1 MEFKEKIILI
11 TGASDGI
18 GKQLAI
24 DLSMRGAVI
33 IASGRSP
40 ARLEA
45 VLTEIRRASPRSI
58 SIRCDVGSRAEVHQ
72 MIGTV
77 LAQFSGIDI
86 LINNAGIGMRKP
98 FVETPFE
105 TIEELMRTNYLG
117 TVYCTHEVLP
127 SMLARGRGHIV
138 NISSVAG
145 HIGSLNMAGYCAS
158 KFAINGFS
166 ESLYHELKPRGIAV
180 SVVSPGPVKTAFNR
194 SFAQTSPKSP
204 KSFIISPE
212 SVSQTVMTIIEKK
225 RFEMITPRSFALI
238 CGVKRFMPGLFRA
251 VSSRLFRSHV
261 LPREKAVT

>member
-1 MEFKEKIILI
+1 MEFKGKIILI

-45 VLTEIRRASPRSI
+45 VLTEIRRASPRSV

-72 MIGTV
+72 MIGKG

-98 FVETPFE
+98 FVETPLE

-117 TVYCTHEVLP
+117 TVYCTYEVLP

-145 HIGSLNMAGYCAS
+145 HIGTLNMAGYCAS

-180 SVVSPGPVKTAFNR
+180 SIVCPGPVKTAFNR

>member
-1 MEFKEKIILI
+1 MEFKDKIILI

-18 GKQLAI
+18 GKQLAV
-24 DLSMRGAVI
+24 DLSVRGAVI
-33 IASGRSP
+33 IACGRSP

-45 VLTEIRRASPRSI
+45 VLTEIRRPSPRSI

-72 MIGTV
+72 MIGKV
-77 LAQFSGIDI
+77 LAQFPAIDI

-98 FVETPFE
+98 FVETPLD
-105 TIEELMRTNYLG
+105 TIEDLMRTNYLG
-117 TVYCTHEVLP
+117 TVYCTYEVLP

-145 HIGSLNMAGYCAS
+145 HIGTLNMAGYCAS

-180 SVVSPGPVKTAFNR
+180 SVVCPGPVKTAFNR
-194 SFAQTSPKSP
+194 SFAETSPKSP
-204 KSFIISPE
+204 KLFIIAPE
-212 SVSQTVMTIIEKK
+212 AVSQAVLTIIEEK

-238 CGVKRFMPGLFRA
+238 CAVKRFMPGLFRA

-261 LPREKAVT
+261 LPHQKAVA

>member
-24 DLSMRGAVI
+24 DLAMRGAVI
-33 IASGRSP
+33 IACGRSA
-40 ARLEA
+40 ARLES
-45 VLTEIRRASPRSI
+45 VLTEIRCASPRSI
-58 SIRCDVGSRAEVHQ
+58 SIRCDVASRAEVHQ
-72 MIGTV
+72 MIGNV
-77 LAQFSGIDI
+77 LAQFPMIDI

-98 FVETPFE
+98 FVETPLE

-117 TVYCTHEVLP
+117 AVYCTYEVLP
-127 SMLARGRGHIV
+127 SMLARGHGHIV

-145 HIGSLNMAGYCAS
+145 HIGTLNMAGYCAS

-180 SVVSPGPVKTAFNR
+180 SVVSPGPVKTSFNR
-194 SFAQTSPKSP
+194 SFAHTSPRSP

-212 SVSQTVMTIIEKK
+212 SVSQTVMTVIDKK

-261 LPREKAVT
+261 LPEKNL

>member
-1 MEFKEKIILI
+1 MEFKEKVILI

-45 VLTEIRRASPRSI
+45 ALTEIRRSSPRSI
-58 SIRCDVGSRAEVHQ
+58 GIRCDIGSRAEVHQ
-72 MIGTV
+72 MISEV
-77 LAQFSGIDI
+77 LAKFPAIDV

-98 FVETPFE
+98 FVETPLE

-117 TVYCTHEVLP
+117 TAYCTHEVLP

-138 NISSVAG
+138 NISSAAG
-145 HIGSLNMAGYCAS
+145 HIGTLNMAGYCAS

-180 SVVSPGPVKTAFNR
+180 SVVCPGPVRTSFNR
-194 SFAQTSPKSP
+194 TFAQTSPRSP
-204 KSFIISPE
+204 TSLVISVE
-212 SVSQTVMTIIEKK
+212 SVSQTVIRAIEKK
-225 RFEMITPRSFALI
+225 RFQVITPPSVALM
-238 CGVKRFMPGLFRA
+238 CALKRFMPGLFRA
-251 VSSRLFRSHV
+251 ISHRLFRSHV
-261 LPREKAVT
+261 SPQPKSVS

>member
-24 DLSMRGAVI
+24 DLAMRGAVI
-33 IASGRSP
+33 IACGRSP
-40 ARLEA
+40 ARLES
-45 VLTEIRRASPRSI
+45 VLTELRRASPRSI
-58 SIRCDVGSRAEVHQ
+58 SIRCDVRSRAEVHQ
-72 MIGTV
+72 MIGNV
-77 LAQFSGIDI
+77 LAQFPMIDI

-98 FVETPFE
+98 FVETPLE

-117 TVYCTHEVLP
+117 AVYCTYEVLP
-127 SMLARGRGHIV
+127 SMLARGHGHIV

-145 HIGSLNMAGYCAS
+145 HIGTLNMAGYCAS

-180 SVVSPGPVKTAFNR
+180 SVVSPGPVKTSFNR
-194 SFAQTSPKSP
+194 SFAHTWPRSP

-212 SVSQTVMTIIEKK
+212 SVSQTVLTIIEKK

-261 LPREKAVT
+261 SPLPEAVS

>member
-1 MEFKEKIILI
+1 MEFKEKVILI

-18 GKQLAI
+18 GKRLAI
-24 DLSMRGAVI
+24 DLSVRGAVI
-33 IASGRSP
+33 IAIGRSP

-45 VLTEIRRASPRSI
+45 GLTEMRRASPR
-58 SIRCDVGSRAEVHQ
+58 R
-72 MIGTV
+72 
-77 LAQFSGIDI
+77 
-86 LINNAGIGMRKP
+86 IGMRKP
-98 FVETPFE
+98 FVETPLE

-145 HIGSLNMAGYCAS
+145 HIGTLNMAGYCAS

-180 SVVSPGPVKTAFNR
+180 SVVCPGPVKTAFNR

-261 LPREKAVT
+261 LPEK

>member
-1 MEFKEKIILI
+1 MEFKDKIILI

-18 GKQLAI
+18 GKQLAV
-24 DLSMRGAVI
+24 DLSVRGAVI
-33 IASGRSP
+33 IACGRSP

-45 VLTEIRRASPRSI
+45 VLTEIRRPSPRSI

-72 MIGTV
+72 MIGKV
-77 LAQFSGIDI
+77 LAQFPAIDI

-98 FVETPFE
+98 FVETPLD
-105 TIEELMRTNYLG
+105 TIEDLMRINYLG
-117 TVYCTHEVLP
+117 TVYCTYEVLP
-127 SMLARGRGHIV
+127 AMLARGRGHIV

-145 HIGSLNMAGYCAS
+145 HIGTLNMAGYCAS

-180 SVVSPGPVKTAFNR
+180 SLVCPGPVKTAFNR
-194 SFAQTSPKSP
+194 SFADTSPKSP
-204 KSFIISPE
+204 EHLIISPE

-225 RFEMITPRSFALI
+225 PFETITPRSFALM
-238 CGVKRFMPGLFRA
+238 CGLKRFMPGLFRA